1 MLHTIAGITGE
12 LTVSPI
18 IWDVLDDTL
27 LDNYMVFRLRLLHP

>member
-1 MLHTIAGITGE
+1 MRKAEIPGK

-18 IWDVLDDTL
+18 FWDVLDDTL